1 MNDFLQNLRNGQAE
15 KQRPQKTRK
24 SYDSSHHYTNP
35 RFHSY
40 GGYQNSRNQQMKRP
54 HAQPQNGNQ
63 ISADDNLVTSMFAEA
78 IETLSSHIETLGK
91 KQDEMIKAQKK
102 TVNVLERQAN
112 AVERILKHLNIAP
125 LQETAPEKEKT
136 VKKTFEN
143 HYVTSPKLKFETSVP
158 GKTSSNSPVKNI
170 KPVKPV
176 KPVKSVKNIKPVKP
190 VIRRRK
196 KIVEK
201 KSTETASASG
211 KLLGREAV
219 MNIIYTMRDEGVTF
233 GEIAAHLVELN
244 QPTFSGRGEWH
255 AQTIHRLCNKK

>member
-24 SYDSSHHYTNP
+24 SYDSSHQYANP

-40 GGYQNSRNQQMKRP
+40 GGYQNGRNQQKRP
-54 HAQPQNGNQ
+54 PGQSQNVNQ
-63 ISADDNLVTSMFAEA
+63 ASADDNLVTSMLAEA

-91 KQDEMIKAQKK
+91 NQGEMIKTQKK
-102 TVNVLERQAN
+102 TANMLERQVN

-125 LQETAPEKEKT
+125 LPEAAPEKEKT
-136 VKKTFEN
+136 VKETFEN
-143 HYVTSPKLKFETSVP
+143 HYVTSPKIKSETSVP
-158 GKTSSNSPVKNI
+158 RKTSSNSPVKNI
-170 KPVKPV
+170 KPVQPV
-176 KPVKSVKNIKPVKP
+176 QPLKSVKP

-201 KSTETASASG
+201 KSAKTASANG

-233 GEIAAHLVELN
+233 GHIAAHLVELK

-255 AQTIHRLCNKK
+255 AQTIHRLCSKK

>member
-24 SYDSSHHYTNP
+24 SYDSSHQYANP

-40 GGYQNSRNQQMKRP
+40 GGYQNGRNQHMKRP
-54 HAQPQNGNQ
+54 SAQPQNGNQ
-63 ISADDNLVTSMFAEA
+63 SSADDNLVTSMLAEA

-91 KQDEMIKAQKK
+91 NQDVMIKAQKK
-102 TVNVLERQAN
+102 TANMLERQVN

-125 LQETAPEKEKT
+125 LPEAAPEKEKT
-136 VKKTFEN
+136 VKETFEN
-143 HYVTSPKLKFETSVP
+143 HYVTSPKIKSETSVP
-158 GKTSSNSPVKNI
+158 SKTSSNSPVKNI
-170 KPVKPV
+170 KSVKPV
-176 KPVKSVKNIKPVKP
+176 KPVTSVTSVKP

-201 KSTETASASG
+201 KSAKTASANG

>member
-24 SYDSSHHYTNP
+24 SYDSSHQYANP

-40 GGYQNSRNQQMKRP
+40 GGYQNSRNQHTKRP
-54 HAQPQNGNQ
+54 PSQTQNGNQ
-63 ISADDNLVTSMFAEA
+63 ISADDNLVTSMLAEA

-91 KQDEMIKAQKK
+91 NQDMMIKAQKK
-102 TVNVLERQAN
+102 TANMLERQVN

-125 LQETAPEKEKT
+125 LPEAAPEKEKT
-136 VKKTFEN
+136 VKETFEN
-143 HYVTSPKLKFETSVP
+143 HYVTSPKIKSETSVP
-158 GKTSSNSPVKNI
+158 SKTSSNSPVKNI

-176 KPVKSVKNIKPVKP
+176 KPVKSVKSVKS

-201 KSTETASASG
+201 KSDRTASANG

-233 GEIAAHLVELN
+233 GQIAAHLVELK

>member
-24 SYDSSHHYTNP
+24 SYDSSHHYTNQ
-35 RFHSY
+35 RFHSP
-40 GGYQNSRNQQMKRP
+40 GGYQSSRNKQMNRP
-54 HAQPQNGNQ
+54 PGQHQNGNQ
-63 ISADDNLVTSMFAEA
+63 ISADDNIVTSMLAEA
-78 IETLSSHIETLGK
+78 IETLSSHIETMGK
-91 KQDEMIKAQKK
+91 NQDEMIKAQHK
-102 TVNVLERQAN
+102 TANMLEHQVN

-125 LQETAPEKEKT
+125 LQEAEPEKAKT
-136 VKKTFEN
+136 VIETLEN
-143 HYVTSPKLKFETSVP
+143 HYVTSPKLKTETSVSSKTSSKISS
-158 GKTSSNSPVKNI
+158 KTSSNSPVKDT
-170 KPVKPV
+170 
-176 KPVKSVKNIKPVKP
+176 KPVKP

-201 KSTETASASG
+201 KSAETDSANG

-219 MNIIYTMRDEGVTF
+219 MNIINTMRDEGATF
-233 GEIAAHLVELN
+233 GQVAAHLVELN

>member
-24 SYDSSHHYTNP
+24 SYDSSHQYANP

-40 GGYQNSRNQQMKRP
+40 GGYQNSRNQHMKRP
-54 HAQPQNGNQ
+54 PSQAQNGNQ
-63 ISADDNLVTSMFAEA
+63 SSADDNLVTSMLAEA

-91 KQDEMIKAQKK
+91 NQDVMIKAQKK
-102 TVNVLERQAN
+102 TANMLERQVN

-125 LQETAPEKEKT
+125 LPEAAPEKEKT
-136 VKKTFEN
+136 VKETFEN
-143 HYVTSPKLKFETSVP
+143 HYVTSPKIKSETSVP
-158 GKTSSNSPVKNI
+158 GKTSSNPPVKNI
-170 KPVKPV
+170 KPVEPLQ
-176 KPVKSVKNIKPVKP
+176 PVKSVKP

-201 KSTETASASG
+201 KSAETVSANG

-233 GEIAAHLVELN
+233 GLIAAHFVELK

>member
-24 SYDSSHHYTNP
+24 SYDSSHHYTNQ

-40 GGYQNSRNQQMKRP
+40 GGYQNSRNQHMKRP
-54 HAQPQNGNQ
+54 LGQTQNGNQ
-63 ISADDNLVTSMFAEA
+63 IPADDNLVTSMLAEA
-78 IETLSSHIETLGK
+78 IETLSRHIETLGK
-91 KQDEMIKAQKK
+91 NQDVMIKTQEK
-102 TVNVLERQAN
+102 TVNVLERQVN
-112 AVERILKHLNIAP
+112 AVERILKHLNFA
-125 LQETAPEKEKT
+125 LLPEAASEKKKT
-136 VKKTFEN
+136 VKETFEN
-143 HYVTSPKLKFETSVP
+143 HYVTSPKLKPDTSVP

-170 KPVKPV
+170 KPVKS
-176 KPVKSVKNIKPVKP
+176 VKSVKS

-201 KSTETASASG
+201 KSDRTASANG

-219 MNIIYTMRDEGVTF
+219 MNIIYTMRDEDVTF
-233 GEIAAHLVELN
+233 GQIAAHLVELK

>member
-40 GGYQNSRNQQMKRP
+40 GGSQNSRNQQMKRS
-54 HAQPQNGNQ
+54 HVQPQNRNQ
-63 ISADDNLVTSMFAEA
+63 NSADDNLVTSMFAEA

-91 KQDEMIKAQKK
+91 KQDEMIKAQQK

-136 VKKTFEN
+136 VKETFEN
-143 HYVTSPKLKFETSVP
+143 HYVTSPKLKSETSVP

-170 KPVKPV
+170 KPVKSV
-176 KPVKSVKNIKPVKP
+176 KPVKNIKPVKP

-196 KIVEK
+196 KTVEK
-201 KSTETASASG
+201 KSTETASANG
-211 KLLGREAV
+211 KLLGREVV

-233 GEIAAHLVELN
+233 GHIAAHLVELK

-255 AQTIHRLCNKK
+255 AQTIHRLCSKK

>member
-35 RFHSY
+35 RFQSY
-40 GGYQNSRNQQMKRP
+40 GGYQNSRNQHMKRP
-54 HAQPQNGNQ
+54 PAQTQNGNQ
-63 ISADDNLVTSMFAEA
+63 TSADDNLVTSMLAEA
-78 IETLSSHIETLGK
+78 IETLSGHIEAMGK
-91 KQDEMIKAQKK
+91 NQDEMIKAQKK
-102 TVNVLERQAN
+102 TANMLERQVH

-125 LQETAPEKEKT
+125 LPEAAPEKEKT
-136 VKKTFEN
+136 VKETFEN
-143 HYVTSPKLKFETSVP
+143 HYVTSPKLKSETSVP
-158 GKTSSNSPVKNI
+158 SKKSSSSPVKNI
-170 KPVKPV
+170 KPVKPA
-176 KPVKSVKNIKPVKP
+176 KP

-201 KSTETASASG
+201 KIAKTASTKG

-219 MNIIYTMRDEGVTF
+219 MNIIDTMRDEGATF
-233 GEIAAHLVELN
+233 GQVAAHLVELN